1 MAFTQKSSSTIQR
14 VEGELPAIP
23 EVAGADLREW
33 WSEATAVLDR
43 VRDKID
49 DIDTTTSE
57 AAATSGDNKLAGIE
71 AGATGDQTAVE
82 IKSLYESNSDTN
94 TFTDEHL
101 SKLESLSDS
110 DSSSDSSSSRNIGKQ
125 SSSTSD
131 RYLFTASTNQ
141 LQWIINHQL
150 GFLPNVQIYNS
161 ALEEIEADIQ
171 HTDNY
176 ETIVNFTGTT
186 TGYAVL
192 S

>member
-14 VEGELPAIP
+14 VEGDLPPIP
-23 EVAGADLREW
+23 EAAGIDLREW

-49 DIDTTTSE
+49 DIDATTTSSTGLVSSE
-57 AAATSGDNKLAGIE
+57 NTKLSGIE

-82 IKSLYESNSDTN
+82 IKSLYESNSNTN

-101 SKLESLSDS
+101 SNLESLEASD
-110 DSSSDSSSSRNIGKQ
+110 REIGKQ
-125 SSSTSD
+125 SGGGSSE
-131 RYLFTASTNQ
+131 RYLFTATTNQ
-141 LQWIINHQL
+141 ARWIINHQL
-150 GFLPNVQIYNS
+150 GFLPVVQVYNS
-161 ALEEIEADIQ
+161 ALEEVYADIQ

-176 ETIVNFTGTT
+176 ETIIDFSGTT

>member
-101 SKLESLSDS
+101 SKLESLSGTS
-110 DSSSDSSSSRNIGKQ
+110 DSSRDIGKQ
-125 SSSTSD
+125 SSSTSSD

>member
-1 MAFTQKSSSTIQR
+1 MAFTRKSSAPVQR
-14 VEGELPAIP
+14 IEGEYPELPDGN
-23 EVAGADLREW
+23 ELGLDGW
-33 WSEATAVLDR
+33 WLDTRGVLNR

-49 DIDTTTSE
+49 DVAEAQTTTPVAPLT
-57 AAATSGDNKLAGIE
+57 AA
-71 AGATGDQTAVE
+71 E
-82 IKSLYESNSDTN
+82 IKALYETNSNTN
-94 TFTDEHL
+94 NFTDSHL
-101 SKLESLSDS
+101 KSLESLSSYGDQPRENIS
-110 DSSSDSSSSRNIGKQ
+110 KATRNP
-125 SSSTSD
+125 SSD

>member
-1 MAFTQKSSSTIQR
+1 MAFTKKSSTPVQR
-14 VEGELPAIP
+14 IEGEYPELPDGG
-23 EVAGADLREW
+23 ELGLDEW
-33 WSEATAVLDR
+33 WLDTRGVLNR

-49 DIDTTTSE
+49 DVAEAQTTTPVAPLT
-57 AAATSGDNKLAGIE
+57 AA
-71 AGATGDQTAVE
+71 E
-82 IKSLYESNSDTN
+82 IKALYETNSNTN
-94 TFTDEHL
+94 NFTDSHL
-101 SKLESLSDS
+101 KSLESLSSYGDQP
-110 DSSSDSSSSRNIGKQ
+110 RENI
-125 SSSTSD
+125 SNTSSTSSD

-141 LQWIINHQL
+141 GQWIINHQL